1 MRCATPRDKGSRAP
15 CLAAAAVYSA
25 VCPAL
30 GPFHRTTQSDLAVV
44 APRSSSHPLPTRL
57 RGRPRWVD
65 NGLLSTVSKV
75 SFWGSVFLKIVI
87 YVKKNYP
94 PTETKFSIGL
104 LSPPRYNISTYIY
117 IYICIYVHIGVKT
130 IGHHEPIYT
139 EIVPMKSSLS
149 TLDHD
154 SGEK

>member
-94 PTETKFSIGL
+94 PHRNEVFDWLIIT
-104 LSPPRYNISTYIY
+104 P
-117 IYICIYVHIGVKT
+117 
-130 IGHHEPIYT
+130 
-139 EIVPMKSSLS
+139 
-149 TLDHD
+149 
-154 SGEK
+154 